1 MTTSLKSNKRKAI
14 IPGFQKV
21 VVHGE
26 EIMQDIIYVKIDW
39 WLVKIIVMR
48 WESKNGLKG
57 LMSDFA
63 ILEQQTLKKMNKNI
77 LMRTQNK
84 RMT

>member
-1 MTTSLKSNKRKAI
+1 MLTTNPMTTSLKSNKRKAI

-39 WLVKIIVMR
+39 
-48 WESKNGLKG
+48 
-57 LMSDFA
+57 
-63 ILEQQTLKKMNKNI
+63 
-77 LMRTQNK
+77 
-84 RMT
+84 